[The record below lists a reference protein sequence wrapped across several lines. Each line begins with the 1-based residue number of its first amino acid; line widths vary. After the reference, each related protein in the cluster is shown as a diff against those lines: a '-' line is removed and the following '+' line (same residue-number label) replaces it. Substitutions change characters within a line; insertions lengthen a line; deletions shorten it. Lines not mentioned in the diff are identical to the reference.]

1 MFGDYGKDLLRTG
14 IIEAK
19 AGHKESAQRYLDRAV
34 YMSRDHAVMAEAWY
48 WLAQVVDEPA
58 EKRKAV
64 ENCLAHDLQHARAR
78 KMLAILDGKL
88 KEDEIIDPNQLPAAP
103 EGLRAADA
111 DRFMCPK
118 CGGRMAFAPDGQSL
132 VCDYCSRANALGF
145 TSKPAVEKDFVTAM
159 ATARGHGKPLNEQVF
174 HCEGCGSEFL
184 LPPAQISANCI
195 YCDSPHVV
203 NWEDTKDLLAPDGVL
218 PHKFDQEQAIKF
230 LINWV
235 QKNRI
240 KPDKGGA
247 GSLRPYKPRGLYL
260 PLWTFD
266 IGGEIDYT
274 GEVYENDEDGNVITL
289 IGSSNQRRVKK
300 RVSDAYPVMV
310 DDLPIPASRKL
321 SAVFL
326 ELIPSFELTSV
337 KPYDPRFLADWPAE
351 VYDIPMA
358 EASLDAR
365 GQAYAKLKEDLPY
378 KLSPLRIVSTSSAK
392 MAIDSFKLVL
402 LPVWMTEL
410 PFDGREHLV
419 LINGQNGVVASDLP
433 DKKAMKGGLMEF
445 LSDLL
450 EE

>member
-1 MFGDYGKDLLRTG
+1 MFGDYGKDLLKTG

-19 AGHKESAQRYLDRAV
+19 AGHKDVARRYLDRAV
-34 YMSRDHAVMAEAWY
+34 YMSRDHDVMAEAWY
-48 WLAQVVDEPA
+48 WLALVMDDA
-58 EKRKAV
+58 GEKRKAI

-88 KEDEIIDPNQLPAAP
+88 KEDEIINPDQLPQAP

-132 VCDYCSRANALGF
+132 VCDYCTRHQAMGF
-145 TSKPAVEKDFVTAM
+145 SPKPAEEKDFITAM

-184 LPPAQISANCI
+184 LPPAQISAKCI

-203 NWEDTKDLLAPDGVL
+203 NWENTGDLLAPDGVL
-218 PHKFDQEQAIKF
+218 PHKFNQEQATKF

-235 QKNRI
+235 EENKIQPEK
-240 KPDKGGA
+240 KVD
-247 GSLRPYKPRGLYL
+247 LPRGLYL

-274 GEVYENDEDGNVITL
+274 GEVYENEDDGNVITL
-289 IGSSNQRRVKK
+289 VGSSRQRRVMK
-300 RVSDAYPVMV
+300 RVTDSYPVLV

-365 GQAYAKLKEDLPY
+365 GQAYAKYKEELPY
-378 KLSPLRIVSTSSAK
+378 KLGSMRLVHSSSAK
-392 MAIDSFKLVL
+392 MAVESFKLVL

-410 PFDGREHLV
+410 PFAGREHLV

-433 DKKAMKGGLMEF
+433 DKKAKKGGLMDW
-445 LSDLL
+445 LGDLL
-450 EE
+450 DD

>member
-14 IIEAK
+14 IIEVK
-19 AGHKESAQRYLDRAV
+19 AGHKKSARRYLDRAV
-34 YMSRDHAVMAEAWY
+34 YMSRDHDVMAEAWY
-48 WLAQVVDEPA
+48 WLAQVIDDAA
-58 EKRKAV
+58 EKRKAI

-88 KEDEIIDPNQLPAAP
+88 KEDEIVDPNQLPAAP
-103 EGLRAADA
+103 EGLREANA

-118 CGGRMAFAPDGQSL
+118 CGGRMAFSADGQSL
-132 VCDYCSRANALGF
+132 VCEYCTRTNALGF

-159 ATARGHGKPLNEQVF
+159 ATMLGHGKPLNQQVF

-184 LPPAQISANCI
+184 LPPSQISANCL

-203 NWEDTKDLLAPDGVL
+203 NWDDTKDLLAPDGILSHEFGKRQAVKYL
-218 PHKFDQEQAIKF
+218 FD
-230 LINWV
+230 WV
-235 QKNRI
+235 EGNKI
-240 KPDKGGA
+240 KPEKKMDM
-247 GSLRPYKPRGLYL
+247 PRGLYL

-274 GEVYENDEDGNVITL
+274 GEVYESNDDGNVITL
-289 IGSSNQRRVKK
+289 IGSSRQRPVMK
-300 RVSDAYPVMV
+300 RVTDSYPVLV

-326 ELIPSFELTSV
+326 ELIPSFELRSV

-365 GQAYAKLKEDLPY
+365 GQAYTQLKKELPS

-392 MAIDSFKLVL
+392 MAIESFKLVL

-410 PFDGREHLV
+410 TFNGREHLV
-419 LINGQNGVVASDLP
+419 LVNGQNGTIASDLP
-433 DKKAMKGGLMEF
+433 DKKGKAGGLLEF

-450 EE
+450 DD

>member
-1 MFGDYGKDLLRTG
+1 MFGDYGKDLLKSG

-19 AGHKESAQRYLDRAV
+19 AGHKDSARRYLDRAV
-34 YMSRDHAVMAEAWY
+34 YMSRSHDVMAEAWY
-48 WLAQVVDEPA
+48 WMALVVDDPQ
-58 EKRKAV
+58 EKRTAI

-78 KMLAILDGKL
+78 KLLAVLDGKL
-88 KEDEIIDPNQLPAAP
+88 KADEIIDPDHLPQAP
-103 EGLRAADA
+103 AGLRAADA

-132 VCDYCSRANALGF
+132 VCDYCTRHQAMGF
-145 TSKPAVEKDFVTAM
+145 SPKPAEEKDFVTAM

-184 LPPAQISANCI
+184 LPPSQISANCI
-195 YCDSPHVV
+195 YCGSPHVV

-218 PHKFDQEQAIKF
+218 PHQFDKEKAGKF
-230 LINWV
+230 LVGWIE
-235 QKNRI
+235 KNKI
-240 KPDKGGA
+240 KPEKK
-247 GSLRPYKPRGLYL
+247 LERPRGLYL

-266 IGGEIDYT
+266 IGGAVEYT
-274 GEVYENDEDGNVITL
+274 GETYENNEEGTTITL
-289 IGSSNQRRVKK
+289 IGGNNRGQTLKCVTDS
-300 RVSDAYPVMV
+300 YPVMM

-321 SAVFL
+321 SMVFV
-326 ELIPSFELTSV
+326 ELVPTFELKDV

-365 GQAYAKLKEDLPY
+365 GQAYAKFKEELPY
-378 KLSPLRIVSTSSAK
+378 KISPMRLVHSSSAK
-392 MAIDSFKLVL
+392 MAIESFKLVL

-410 PFDGREHLV
+410 SFDGREHLV
-419 LINGQNGVVASDLP
+419 LINGQNGTVASDLP
-433 DKKAMKGGLMEF
+433 DKKSKHVGLMDW
-445 LSDLL
+445 LGDLL

>member
-19 AGHKESAQRYLDRAV
+19 AGHRESAQRYLDRAI
-34 YMSRDHAVMAEAWY
+34 YSTNDHDALAEAWY
-48 WLAQVVDEPA
+48 WMSQVVDDA
-58 EKRKAV
+58 VEKRKAL

-88 KEDEIIDPNQLPAAP
+88 KADEIVDPDHLPPAP

-118 CGGRMAFAPDGQSL
+118 CGGRMSFSADGQSL
-132 VCDYCSRANALGF
+132 VCEYCTRTHALGF
-145 TSKPAVEKDFVTAM
+145 AGKPADEKDFVTAM

-174 HCEGCGSEFL
+174 HCEGCGSEFI
-184 LPPAQISANCI
+184 LPPKQISANCI

-203 NWEDTKDLLAPDGVL
+203 NWENTKDLLAPDGIL
-218 PHKFDQEQAIKF
+218 PHKFSQEQAIR
-230 LINWV
+230 LLVNWV
-235 QKNRI
+235 EGNKIQPERKVV
-240 KPDKGGA
+240 P
-247 GSLRPYKPRGLYL
+247 PRGLYL

-274 GEVYENDEDGNVITL
+274 GEVYSSENDEGNVITL
-289 IGSSNQRRVKK
+289 MGSSQQRHVTR
-300 RVSDAYPVMV
+300 RISDSYPVLV

-326 ELIPSFELTSV
+326 RLIPTFELTAV

-365 GQAYAKLKEDLPY
+365 GQAYTKYKEELPY
-378 KLSPLRIVSTSSAK
+378 KLSPTRIVHSSSAK
-392 MAIDSFKLVL
+392 MAIESFKLVL

-410 PFDGREHLV
+410 PFGGREHLI
-419 LINGQNGVVASDLP
+419 LINGQNGIVASDLP
-433 DKKAMKGGLMEF
+433 DKKEKAGGLMEW
-445 LSDLL
+445 LGDLL
-450 EE
+450 DE

>member
-1 MFGDYGKDLLRTG
+1 MFGDYGKDLLKTG

-19 AGHKESAQRYLDRAV
+19 AGHKESARRYLDRAV
-34 YMSRDHAVMAEAWY
+34 YMSRDHDVMAEAWY
-48 WLAQVVDEPA
+48 WLALVMDEA
-58 EKRKAV
+58 GEKRKAI

-88 KEDEIIDPNQLPAAP
+88 KEDEIIDADHLPQAP

-132 VCDYCSRANALGF
+132 VCDYC
-145 TSKPAVEKDFVTAM
+145 TSKHATGFAGQPAVEKDFVTAM
-159 ATARGHGKPLNEQVF
+159 ATMRGHGKPLNEQVF
-174 HCEGCGSEFL
+174 HCEGCGSEFI
-184 LPPAQISANCI
+184 LPPEQISANCI

-218 PHKFDQEQAIKF
+218 PHQFDQTKASKF
-230 LINWV
+230 LVEWV
-235 QKNRI
+235 EKNRI
-240 KPDKGGA
+240 KPEKKME
-247 GSLRPYKPRGLYL
+247 RPRGLYL

-274 GEVYENDEDGNVITL
+274 GEVYENDDDGNVITL
-289 IGSSNQRRVKK
+289 IGSSSQRRVVK
-300 RVSDAYPVMV
+300 RVSDKYPVLV

-321 SAVFL
+321 SMVFV
-326 ELIPSFELTSV
+326 ELIPSFDLKLV

-365 GQAYAKLKEDLPY
+365 GQAYAQYKKDLPY
-378 KLSPLRIVSTSSAK
+378 KLGSMKLVHTSSAS
-392 MAIDSFKLVL
+392 MAIESFKLVL
-402 LPVWMTEL
+402 MPVWMTEL

-419 LINGQNGVVASDLP
+419 LINGANGTVASDLP
-433 DKKAMKGGLMEF
+433 GRKSKKGGLMDW
-445 LSDLL
+445 LGDLL
-450 EE
+450 DE

>member
-34 YMSRDHAVMAEAWY
+34 YMSRDHNVMAEAWY
-48 WLAQVVDEPA
+48 WLSQVVDDVA
-58 EKRKAV
+58 EKRKAI

-118 CGGRMAFAPDGQSL
+118 CGGRMAFAADGQSL
-132 VCDYCSRANALGF
+132 VCDYCTRTHAMGF
-145 TSKPAVEKDFVTAM
+145 ASKPADEKDFVTAM

-174 HCEGCGSEFL
+174 HCDGCGSEFL
-184 LPPAQISANCI
+184 LPPNQITANCM

-203 NWEDTKDLLAPDGVL
+203 SFEDSKDLLEPDGVL
-218 PHKFDQEQAIKF
+218 NHAFDQRQAVKF
-230 LINWV
+230 LIKWV
-235 QKNRI
+235 EENQI
-240 KPDKGGA
+240 KPEKKVD
-247 GSLRPYKPRGLYL
+247 LPRGLYI

-266 IGGEIDYT
+266 VGGEIDYT
-274 GEVYENDEDGNVITL
+274 GEVYEDDENIFASRSGQRQVRRES
-289 IGSSNQRRVKK
+289 GS
-300 RVSDAYPVMV
+300 YPVLV

-321 SAVFL
+321 SAVFV
-326 ELIPSFELTSV
+326 ELIPSFELKAV

-365 GQAYAKLKEDLPY
+365 GQAYAQLKEDLPY
-378 KLSPLRIVSTSSAK
+378 KLSPMRIVHSSSAK
-392 MAIDSFKLVL
+392 MAIESFKLVL
-402 LPVWMTEL
+402 MPVWMTEL

-433 DKKAMKGGLMEF
+433 DKSEKAGGLLDF

-450 EE
+450 DD